1 MGLHRDRQRGRRCRM
16 DELFSDVVA
25 QLADFPLMGRAGKIA
40 GTREL
45 MPQAAHE
52 RSVADSSYTRR

>member
-1 MGLHRDRQRGRRCRM
+1 M